1 MKTKKTP
8 YSNAHSIQLIP
19 VSKLASF
26 AIILSKA
33 YITYSTG
40 NYNLDV
46 IPGSL
51 VPDVQEDKS
60 GSQPI
65 YNINHAF
72 SVPFQCIENEQELR
86 NLTKQDLI
94 AIYTNDAGQLVVSG
108 SEQYPLTFSYS
119 LSGTKYS
126 CKLTGKSTYTE
137 AFL

>member
-19 VSKLASF
+19 VSNLASF

-33 YITYSTG
+33 YITYSPG
-40 NYNLDV
+40 NYNLDI
-46 IPGSL
+46 IPGSFI
-51 VPDVQEDKS
+51 PDVQEDKS
-60 GSQPI
+60 GSKPI

-72 SVPFQCIENEQELR
+72 SIPFHCVDNERELI
-86 NLTKQDLI
+86 NLTKQELI
-94 AIYTNDAGQLVVSG
+94 AIYTNESGQLVLSG
-108 SEQYPLTFSYS
+108 SEQYPLSFSYS

-126 CKLTGKSTYTE
+126 CKLIGKSTYAE